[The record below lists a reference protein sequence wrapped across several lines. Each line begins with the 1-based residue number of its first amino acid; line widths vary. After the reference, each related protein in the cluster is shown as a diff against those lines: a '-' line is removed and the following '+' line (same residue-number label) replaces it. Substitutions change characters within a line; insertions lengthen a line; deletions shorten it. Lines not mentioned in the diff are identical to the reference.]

1 MMFSRAVD
9 FLALEGAVH
18 TWSRQRRTHGA
29 GQPSAHEIVQEAQLI
44 RTLRE
49 LKNSSILSKDL
60 KVVPQARDSAGMIC
74 SSKSLKKSAR
84 THSKDASLLT
94 VVSRYQ
100 HRLTYLQLKYFLWW
114 DLARDN
120 SKEHDDF
127 EIIEDEGGLPL
138 CSCRPLPL
146 LLLQNP
152 GSNRPTRADL
162 QGRAAN
168 NGQVAGHGEG

>member
-1 MMFSRAVD
+1 MMFSRAID
-9 FLALEGAVH
+9 SLALEGAVH

-29 GQPSAHEIVQEAQLI
+29 GQPSAHDIFQEAQLI

-60 KVVPQARDSAGMIC
+60 KVVPQARVSAGMIC

-100 HRLTYLQLKYFLWW
+100 HRLTYLQLKYFLRWVHA
-114 DLARDN
+114 LE
-120 SKEHDDF
+120 STQEQDDF
-127 EIIEDEGGLPL
+127 EIVDDEDGLPL
-138 CSCRPLPL
+138 MGCRPLV
-146 LLLQNP
+146 LLQYP
-152 GSNRPTRADL
+152 GSSRPTSA
-162 QGRAAN
+162 
-168 NGQVAGHGEG
+168 E